1 MLSLKAA
8 LVGAFATSVLAVHED
23 ALPSYHYGAPITVE
37 CMNRSS
43 FVLRVCSPLPQC

>member
-8 LVGAFATSVLAVHED
+8 LLGAFATSVLAVHED

-43 FVLRVCSPLPQC
+43 FVLVI